1 MSPVC
6 PESPLRAGDVRH
18 GFLVQRIEAIP
29 DLCVTA
35 CELVHEATGAQV
47 VHLQAH
53 DRENLFAIGFRTPP
67 PDSTGLPHI
76 LEHSVLAG
84 SERYPVK
91 DAFNELL
98 RGTLQT
104 FLNAFTY
111 PDKTVYPVASQ
122 TRQDFYN
129 LARVYIDLTL
139 RPRLR
144 RETFLQEGHHLE
156 FTVPDDIASDLTVS
170 GVVYNE
176 MKGAYSSPDALMA
189 KVIQESLF
197 PQTPYACDSGGD
209 PDVIPTLTYEAFRAF
224 HRMYY
229 SPSNARIFLYGDIPT
244 EDHLIFLAEMLSG
257 FARVS
262 VDSAIPGQPRWKKSV
277 AVRGTYP
284 IGRDESASGKSV
296 VNVAWMLAENLDG
309 ETVTLLEVAADALVG
324 SAAGP
329 LRKALID
336 SGLGEDLS
344 SATGMERDLRQ
355 VAFAVGLRGTD
366 ADRADRIEALILD
379 TLERVA
385 REGFARDLIEGAL
398 HQVEFHGREIVR
410 GAYPYGIV
418 LMGRAYHTW
427 LYDGDPFAGLNFPR
441 IIGRIREQ
449 WSGRSTLFQDIVRQW
464 LIENPHRVLSVMVPD
479 PDDLP
484 RREAA
489 FRERMAR
496 LKASL
501 PVARLEEIRTQTE
514 ALRKYQTEAD
524 SSEALATLP
533 KLQLKDIPRDVETV
547 PTQRTA
553 IAGVPTLRH
562 ELFTNG
568 IAYLDLAFD
577 LSHLP
582 EALHPWL
589 PLLGK
594 CTTHMGAAGHDYA
607 DMARRITLKTGGL
620 GCGLQAGLLADDRGH
635 WQKMTFHV
643 RALHRNIEE
652 AVSILIDL
660 LSAGD
665 LEDAARLKD
674 LIAERKNGLQASVIP
689 SGHIFA
695 RRAAGAALSLPAYR
709 DEQWHGRTQLKF
721 MHAKAQQGN
730 ADPTALQE
738 PLRTLKST
746 IFKRA
751 GLILNLTADAAGLDG
766 LTAALA
772 PRLGALPAGEDTA
785 PAAPVLPLPHHPGIA
800 IAAQVCYVAK
810 LLPAPAYDNP
820 LTAALM
826 VAARHLAGGY
836 LYKHVRLQGGAY
848 GGLSAYDPLAGVF
861 AFLSY
866 RDPHIVQ
873 TLTAYTGAVKTLIDA
888 PVPVE
893 ELTKAIIGTIGAL
906 DKPLD
911 PSGRGHVAMIRE
923 FVGLTDE
930 RRQRLRSAI
939 LEMTPQGIREAM
951 ARYFREAEP
960 RADVAVLAPEDRLR
974 QANQALGN
982 TLVLETLG

>member
-6 PESPLRAGDVRH
+6 PESPLKAGDVRH
-18 GFLVQRIEAIP
+18 GFLVQRVEAIP

-35 CELVHEATGAQV
+35 CELLHEATGARV

-129 LARVYIDLTL
+129 LARVYVDLTL

-176 MKGAYSSPDALMA
+176 MKGVYSSPDALMVKA
-189 KVIQESLF
+189 IQEALY

-209 PDVIPTLTYEAFRAF
+209 PDVIPALTYEAFRDF
-224 HRMYY
+224 HRTYY

-244 EDHLIFLAEMLSG
+244 EDHLVFLAEMLAG
-257 FARVS
+257 FPRVK
-262 VDSAIPGQPRWKKSV
+262 VDSAIPAQPHWEKPV
-277 AVRGTYP
+277 AVSGTYP
-284 IGRDESASGKSV
+284 IARDESAAGKGV
-296 VNVAWMLAENLDG
+296 VNMAWMLAENLDG
-309 ETVTLLEVAADALVG
+309 ETVTLLEIAADALVG

-366 ADRADRIEALILD
+366 ADRAGRIEALILA

-385 REGFARDLIEGAL
+385 REGFERDLIEGAL

-449 WSGRSTLFQDIVRQW
+449 WSRRPTLFQDIVRQW
-464 LIENPHRVLSVMVPD
+464 LIENPHRVLSVMAPD

-501 PVARLEEIRTQTE
+501 PAARLEEIRTEAE
-514 ALRKYQTEAD
+514 ALRTYQAEPD
-524 SSEALATLP
+524 SPEALSTLP
-533 KLQLKDIPRDVETV
+533 KLGLDDIARDVETV
-547 PTQRTA
+547 PTQKTA
-553 IAGVPTLRH
+553 IADVPALRH

-577 LSHLP
+577 LAHVP

-594 CTTHMGAAGHDYA
+594 CTTHMGAAGRDYA
-607 DMARRITLKTGGL
+607 DMARRIALKTGGV
-620 GCGLQAGLLADDRGH
+620 GYGLQAGLVADGRGH

-643 RALHRNIEE
+643 KALHRNIEE

-665 LEDAARLKD
+665 LNDATRLKD

-695 RRAAGAALSLPAYR
+695 RRAAGAALSLPACR

-721 MHAKAQQGN
+721 MHARAEEGN
-730 ADPTALQE
+730 ADPALPRE
-738 PLRTLKST
+738 TLHTLRSM
-746 IFKRA
+746 IFRRA
-751 GLILNLTADAAGLDG
+751 GLTLNLTADAAGLDA
-766 LTAALA
+766 LAAALA
-772 PRLGALPAGEDTA
+772 PRLGALPGGEDAA
-785 PAAPVLPLPHHPGIA
+785 PAAPVLPPPHHPGIA
-800 IAAQVCYVAK
+800 IAAQVCYVAR

-826 VAARHLAGGY
+826 IAARHLAGGY

-848 GGLSAYDPLAGVF
+848 GGMAAYDPLAGVF

-873 TLTAYTGAVKTLIDA
+873 TLAAYTGAVKTLLDA
-888 PVPVE
+888 PVPAG
-893 ELTKAIIGTIGAL
+893 ELTKAVIGTIGAL
-906 DKPLD
+906 DRPLD
-911 PSGRGHVAMIRE
+911 PSGRGQVAMIRE

-939 LEMTPQGIREAM
+939 LEMTPQALRDAM
-951 ARYFREAEP
+951 AWYFPEAEP
-960 RADVAVLAPEDRLR
+960 RAEVAVLAPEDRLR
-974 QANQALGN
+974 HANQ
-982 TLVLETLG
+982 TLESPLALETLA

>member
-1 MSPVC
+1 MTPVC
-6 PESPLRAGDVRH
+6 PESPLKAGDVRH

-35 CELVHEATGAQV
+35 CDLVHEATGAQV

-129 LARVYIDLTL
+129 LARVYVDLTL

-176 MKGAYSSPDALMA
+176 MKGAYSSPDALMVKA
-189 KVIQESLF
+189 IQESLF

-209 PDVIPTLTYEAFRAF
+209 PDVIPALTYEAFRAF
-224 HRMYY
+224 HRTYY

-244 EDHLIFLAEMLSG
+244 EDHLVFLAEMLDG
-257 FARVS
+257 FTRVS
-262 VDSAIPGQPRWKKSV
+262 VDSGIPAQPRWEKPV
-277 AVRGTYP
+277 AVSGAYP
-284 IGRDESASGKSV
+284 IARDESASGKGV

-309 ETVTLLEVAADALVG
+309 ETVTLLEIAAGALVG

-366 ADRADRIEALILD
+366 ADRADRIEALILA

-385 REGFARDLIEGAL
+385 REGFERDLIEGAL

-449 WSGRSTLFQDIVRQW
+449 WSGRPTLFQDIVRQW
-464 LIENPHRVLSVMVPD
+464 LIANPHRVLSVMAPD

-501 PVARLEEIRTQTE
+501 PVARLEEIRTEVE
-514 ALRKYQTEAD
+514 ALREYQAEPD
-524 SSEALATLP
+524 SPEALSTLP
-533 KLQLKDIPRDVETV
+533 KLGLKDIPREVETV
-547 PTQRTA
+547 PTQKTA
-553 IAGVPTLRH
+553 IADVPALRH

-577 LSHLP
+577 LSHIP

-607 DMARRITLKTGGL
+607 DMARRIALKTGGL
-620 GCGLQAGLLADDRGH
+620 GYGLQAGLVADGRGH

-643 RALHRNIEE
+643 KALHRNIEE

-665 LEDAARLKD
+665 LDDAARLKD

-721 MHAKAQQGN
+721 LHARAEDGN
-730 ADPTALQE
+730 ADPAVPRETLHT
-738 PLRTLKST
+738 LRSM
-746 IFKRA
+746 IFRRA
-751 GLILNLTADAAGLDG
+751 GLTLNLTADAAGLEG

-772 PRLGALPAGEDTA
+772 PRLGALPGGEDAA
-785 PAAPVLPLPHHPGIA
+785 PAAPVLPSPHHPGIS

-810 LLPAPAYDNP
+810 LLPAPAYDDP

-873 TLTAYTGAVKTLIDA
+873 TLAAYTGAVKTLIDA
-888 PVPVE
+888 PVPAG
-893 ELTKAIIGTIGAL
+893 ELTKAIIGAIGAL
-906 DKPLD
+906 DRPLD
-911 PSGRGHVAMIRE
+911 PSGRGQVAMVRE

-939 LEMTPQGIREAM
+939 LEMTPQGLREAV
-951 ARYFREAEP
+951 ARYFPEAEP

-974 QANQALGN
+974 QANQTLGN
-982 TLVLETLG
+982 PLVLETLV